1 MITVGFIGSRGI
13 VGSVL
18 LNRMEEEND
27 FAEFEPLF
35 FSTSQIGKQI
45 TNINFDVPSYQDA
58 YNIKALSKLDIIV
71 TCQGGEYTQKIYPQ
85 LRQSGWQ
92 GYWIDSSST
101 LRLANDSIIV
111 LDPINRDAIDEAL
124 ANGTKNYIGG
134 NCTVSLLLM
143 AIAGLFKENLIDWL
157 SVMTYQSASGAGANA
172 MRELIMQM
180 HQIGAVTSSELEKSD
195 LNIFSLDKKIAT
207 TLNSSSLAGNLIPW
221 IDTDFNNGQ
230 SREEYKIQTEANKI
244 LQTKEIISIDCLC
257 VRVPA
262 IRCHSQA
269 LTIRLKKQ
277 LPITEIEQIIQN
289 ANKWVKIV
297 PNNKEATVRELT
309 PLAVSGKLTIPVGRI
324 RIMNISPNYITA
336 FTVGDQLLWGAAE
349 PLRRALKIILEY
361 IK

>member
-18 LNRMEEEND
+18 LNRMQEEND

-35 FSTSQIGKQI
+35 FSTSQIGKQV

-92 GYWIDSSST
+92 GYWIDSAST

-111 LDPINRDAIDEAL
+111 LDPINHDAINEAL
-124 ANGTKNYIGG
+124 TNGIKNYIGG

-143 AIAGLFKENLIDWL
+143 AIASLFKENLIDWL
-157 SVMTYQSASGAGANA
+157 SVMTYQAASGAGAQTLK
-172 MRELIMQM
+172 ELIMQM

-195 LNIFSLDKKIAT
+195 LNILSLDKKIAT

-221 IDTDFNNGQ
+221 IDTDLNSGQ

-244 LQTKEIISIDCLC
+244 LQTKEVIPIDCIC

-277 LPITEIEQIIQN
+277 LPITEIKQIIQHG
-289 ANKWVKIV
+289 NKWVKIV
-297 PNNKEATVRELT
+297 SNNKEATIQELT
-309 PLAVSGKLTIPVGRI
+309 PLAVSGKLMIPIGRI
-324 RIMNISPNYITA
+324 RTMNVSPNYITA

-361 IK
+361 KK

>member
-1 MITVGFIGSRGI
+1 MTTVGFIGSRGI

-18 LNRMEEEND
+18 LNRVQEEND

-35 FSTSQIGKQI
+35 FSTSQIGKQV
-45 TNINFDVPSYQDA
+45 TNIKSDIPLYQDA

-85 LRQSGWQ
+85 LRQLGWQ

-111 LDPINRDAIDEAL
+111 LDPINRDAINEAL
-124 ANGTKNYIGG
+124 ANGIKNYIGG

-143 AIAGLFKENLIDWL
+143 AVAGLFKENLIDWL
-157 SVMTYQSASGAGANA
+157 SVMTYQAASGAGAQTLK
-172 MRELIMQM
+172 ELITQM
-180 HQIGAVTSSELEKSD
+180 HQIGAISSSELEEPD
-195 LNIFSLDKKIAT
+195 LNILSLDKKIAT

-221 IDTDFNNGQ
+221 IDTDLNSGQ
-230 SREEYKIQTEANKI
+230 SREEFKIQTEANKI
-244 LQTKEIISIDCLC
+244 LQTKQIIPIDCIC
-257 VRVPA
+257 VRVPT

-277 LPITEIEQIIQN
+277 ISVSEIERIIQHG
-289 ANKWVKIV
+289 NKWVKIV
-297 PNNKEATVRELT
+297 PNNKEATIRELT
-309 PLAVSGKLTIPVGRI
+309 PLAVSGKLTIPIGRI
-324 RIMNISPNYITA
+324 RTMNASPNYITA

-349 PLRRALKIILEY
+349 PLRRALRIILEY
-361 IK
+361 KK